1 VAVTCVERT
10 FSMMNFLKN
19 NRLRNMMSDGL
30 LDDCFITFIE
40 HVVYLNVKE
49 EDIINYF
56 MPIIRRCRSDK
67 NK

>member
-1 VAVTCVERT
+1 
-10 FSMMNFLKN
+10 
-19 NRLRNMMSDGL
+19 MMSDGL
-30 LDDCFITFIE
+30 LDNCFITFIE